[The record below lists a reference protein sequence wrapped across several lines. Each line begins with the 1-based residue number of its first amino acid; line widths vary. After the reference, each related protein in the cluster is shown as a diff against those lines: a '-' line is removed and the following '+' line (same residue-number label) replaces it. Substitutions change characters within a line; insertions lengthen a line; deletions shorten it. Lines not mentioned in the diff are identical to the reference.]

1 MAAKRSTLSLS
12 QSGLSLARF
21 LFAGEASLRGVRS
34 DTNRR
39 DTTSIQKRANQR
51 RPVDSMNTRVAQP
64 SPRWRQRQ
72 KTRKNRKKI
81 SIGRQAT
88 CATQWYTR
96 GRLHTHITTPL
107 DQLEKSS
114 GGPIKS
120 NFPSRFDPTL
130 PARQT
135 LTANNRNKWPHTAGW
150 WRHL

>member
-72 KTRKNRKKI
+72 KNSKKQKKNI
-81 SIGRQAT
+81 HWAT
-88 CATQWYTR
+88 GDMRDTVIYPRAVAYTHYNAIR
-96 GRLHTHITTPL
+96 
-107 DQLEKSS
+107 
-114 GGPIKS
+114 
-120 NFPSRFDPTL
+120 
-130 PARQT
+130 PAREKQW
-135 LTANNRNKWPHTAGW
+135 WPNQIEFSIP
-150 WRHL
+150 L